1 MASPTLSPD
10 GRRALQALASDLRR
24 IFGNRLL
31 SLCAYGL
38 AAPDDGGIH
47 SIALVDRLDFDDLAA
62 CAPLASRWDAEGLAV
77 PLILERHEFAR
88 TLDVFPLEY
97 GAIIADHV
105 HIDGEDPFEG
115 LSVAEPDLRRACELQ
130 AKSHLIH
137 LREGFLETGG
147 DSRAVGRLIGASA
160 DGFNRLLVS
169 LVALASGGTLHAG
182 RDDVAVA
189 AEQHLGIQGGLVRE
203 VLGAAGR
210 GPSTIAEPTALLA
223 RYIAAV
229 EQLWEF
235 VDAWRA

>member
-1 MASPTLSPD
+1 
-10 GRRALQALASDLRR
+10 
-24 IFGNRLL
+24 
-31 SLCAYGL
+31 
-38 AAPDDGGIH
+38 
-47 SIALVDRLDFDDLAA
+47 
-62 CAPLASRWDAEGLAV
+62 V

-88 TLDVFPLEY
+88 SLDVFPLEY

-105 HIDGEDPFEG
+105 RIAGEDPFDG

-147 DSRAVGRLIGASA
+147 DSRAIGRLIGASA

-169 LVALASGGTLHAG
+169 LVALASGGALHAG
-182 RDDVAVA
+182 TDDVAGA
-189 AEQHLGIQGGLVRE
+189 AEQHLGIQGDLVRE

-235 VDAWRA
+235 VDSWRS